1 MNKRIR
7 NLTALVALMVLAAIG
22 LCACM
27 IREQSQS
34 SSDPSQMTTEF
45 GYGVVDIEDET
56 TESNDAGDSI
66 GNESVSNDENAEIPD
81 STVETT
87 VAPTV
92 NTTVPTVNYQPGSLT
107 FEEYLKLSGSEQ
119 QACALTFPSI
129 GEYITWYN
137 TEKEKHLND
146 SSVEITGP
154 IDLSEIVGKNG

>member
-34 SSDPSQMTTEF
+34 SSDSAQMTTEF

-56 TESNDAGDSI
+56 T
-66 GNESVSNDENAEIPD
+66 D

>member
-7 NLTALVALMVLAAIG
+7 SLTALVALMVLAAIG
-22 LCACM
+22 LCACT

-56 TESNDAGDSI
+56 T
-66 GNESVSNDENAEIPD
+66 D

-119 QACALTFPSI
+119 QAYALTFPSI

-146 SSVEITGP
+146 SSIEITGP

>member
-7 NLTALVALMVLAAIG
+7 SLTALVALMVLAAIG

-56 TESNDAGDSI
+56 T
-66 GNESVSNDENAEIPD
+66 D

-119 QACALTFPSI
+119 QAYALTFPSI

-146 SSVEITGP
+146 SSIEITGP
-154 IDLSEIVGKNG
+154 IDLSEITGKNG

>member
-56 TESNDAGDSI
+56 T
-66 GNESVSNDENAEIPD
+66 D

-119 QACALTFPSI
+119 QAYALTFPSI

-146 SSVEITGP
+146 SSIEITGP
-154 IDLSEIVGKNG
+154 IDLSEITGKNG

>member
-1 MNKRIR
+1 MNKRTR

-56 TESNDAGDSI
+56 T
-66 GNESVSNDENAEIPD
+66 D

-119 QACALTFPSI
+119 QAYALTFPSI

-146 SSVEITGP
+146 SSIEITGP

>member
-1 MNKRIR
+1 
-7 NLTALVALMVLAAIG
+7 MVLAAIG

-56 TESNDAGDSI
+56 T
-66 GNESVSNDENAEIPD
+66 D

-119 QACALTFPSI
+119 QAYALTFPSI

-146 SSVEITGP
+146 SSIEITGP

>member
-7 NLTALVALMVLAAIG
+7 SLTALVALMVLAAIG

-56 TESNDAGDSI
+56 T
-66 GNESVSNDENAEIPD
+66 D

-87 VAPTV
+87 VAPKV

-119 QACALTFPSI
+119 QAYALTFPSI

-146 SSVEITGP
+146 SSIEITGP

>member
-7 NLTALVALMVLAAIG
+7 DLTALVALMVLAAIG

-34 SSDPSQMTTEF
+34 SSDSAQMTTEF

-56 TESNDAGDSI
+56 T
-66 GNESVSNDENAEIPD
+66 D

-119 QACALTFPSI
+119 QAYALTFPSI

-146 SSVEITGP
+146 SSIEITGP

>member
-7 NLTALVALMVLAAIG
+7 SLTALVALMVLAAIG

-56 TESNDAGDSI
+56 T
-66 GNESVSNDENAEIPD
+66 D

-146 SSVEITGP
+146 SSIEITGP
-154 IDLSEIVGKNG
+154 VDLSEIAGKNG

>member
-1 MNKRIR
+1 MNKRTR
-7 NLTALVALMVLAAIG
+7 NLTALVALMVLAVIG

-34 SSDPSQMTTEF
+34 SSDSAQMTTEF

-56 TESNDAGDSI
+56 TE
-66 GNESVSNDENAEIPD
+66 SNDENAEIPD

-119 QACALTFPSI
+119 QAYALTFPSI

-146 SSVEITGP
+146 SSIEITGP

>member
-7 NLTALVALMVLAAIG
+7 SLTALVVLVVLAAIG

-56 TESNDAGDSI
+56 T
-66 GNESVSNDENAEIPD
+66 D

-119 QACALTFPSI
+119 QAYALTFPSI

-146 SSVEITGP
+146 SSIEITGP

>member
-7 NLTALVALMVLAAIG
+7 SLTALVALMVLAAIG

-56 TESNDAGDSI
+56 T
-66 GNESVSNDENAEIPD
+66 D

-119 QACALTFPSI
+119 QAYALTFPSI

-146 SSVEITGP
+146 SSIEITGP